1 MKKRKFLK
9 SGAIISLVACVLSGC
24 SRYLDLKPDDS
35 FSIPSSLQDL
45 RGLLGNSEV
54 VMNFATTGLGET
66 ACDSYYLNETS
77 WAGMTNERDRLLYL
91 WQPYSPVASQWTGPY
106 QAILYANTVLKYLPS
121 IKMATSDEAE
131 VNTLRGA
138 ALFYRAHQLFNLLQV
153 FSLPYDPSGSN
164 AQLGV
169 VLRTEPSL
177 DEQISRSTVRQCYD
191 FIITDLKT
199 SIGLLPD
206 RTDIPTRP
214 SKAASYAELARIYLV
229 MSEFET
235 AGRYADSALMIRSE
249 VMDYGT
255 EITATA
261 SLPFSKWNKEVIFD
275 VAMNGGVAL
284 APSRRRVNM
293 LEYDNYEKGDLRK
306 VAFFSLNNLGEILF
320 KGNYNG
326 LNSSQLF
333 CGTTTAE
340 MYLIRAEA
348 NIRQNRLNDA
358 AKDIDLVRAG
368 RFSTDDFKPVVF
380 TDQRRALEY
389 IKKERQRE
397 LIFRG
402 QRWSDIRRYILLGEQ
417 VETMTRTAEGKTY
430 TMKPSDV
437 VRYLYK
443 LPDEVIDNGSLTQN

>member
-1 MKKRKFLK
+1 
-9 SGAIISLVACVLSGC
+9 
-24 SRYLDLKPDDS
+24 
-35 FSIPSSLQDL
+35 
-45 RGLLGNSEV
+45 
-54 VMNFATTGLGET
+54 
-66 ACDSYYLNETS
+66 
-77 WAGMTNERDRLLYL
+77 
-91 WQPYSPVASQWTGPY
+91 
-106 QAILYANTVLKYLPS
+106 
-121 IKMATSDEAE
+121 
-131 VNTLRGA
+131 
-138 ALFYRAHQLFNLLQV
+138 
-153 FSLPYDPSGSN
+153 
-164 AQLGV
+164 
-169 VLRTEPSL
+169 
-177 DEQISRSTVRQCYD
+177 
-191 FIITDLKT
+191 
-199 SIGLLPD
+199 
-206 RTDIPTRP
+206 
-214 SKAASYAELARIYLV
+214 
-229 MSEFET
+229 
-235 AGRYADSALMIRSE
+235 
-249 VMDYGT
+249 
-255 EITATA
+255 
-261 SLPFSKWNKEVIFD
+261 
-275 VAMNGGVAL
+275 MNGGVAL